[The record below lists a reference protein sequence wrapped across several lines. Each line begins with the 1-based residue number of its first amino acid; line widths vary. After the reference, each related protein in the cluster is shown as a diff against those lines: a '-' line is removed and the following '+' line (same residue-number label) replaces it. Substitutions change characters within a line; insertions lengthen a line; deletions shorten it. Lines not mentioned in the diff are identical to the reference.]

1 MICNLNKRKKII
13 RKTEHIEN
21 IEKNESGKTKK
32 SRQGRQKEPKEKIT
46 GKRRETK
53 KKQKRRTKK
62 RKKLCSTS
70 PPGGNQVDGLPPV
83 PHTATVAI
91 HNRLG
96 PRKSVLFA
104 HSFDCVVAVLLMIQK
119 FLLETHPLA
128 Y

>member
-1 MICNLNKRKKII
+1 MEVKKERRADKKDRRSQKRKII
-13 RKTEHIEN
+13 GE
-21 IEKNESGKTKK
+21 
-32 SRQGRQKEPKEKIT
+32 
-46 GKRRETK
+46 RRETK
-53 KKQKRRTKK
+53 KKQKTRTKR

-96 PRKSVLFA
+96 RRRSGIFA
-104 HSFDCVVAVLLMIQK
+104 HSFDYVIAVLSMIRN
-119 FLLETHPLA
+119 FLLETHPLT

>member
-1 MICNLNKRKKII
+1 MKVKKRRRADKEDRRSQKTKII
-13 RKTEHIEN
+13 
-21 IEKNESGKTKK
+21 
-32 SRQGRQKEPKEKIT
+32 

-70 PPGGNQVDGLPPV
+70 APGGNQVAGLPPV

-96 PRKSVLFA
+96 RRKSVNFA
-104 HSFDCVVAVLLMIQK
+104 HSFDCVVLVLTIIQK
-119 FLLETHPLA
+119 FLLETHPLV

>member
-1 MICNLNKRKKII
+1 MKVKKGRRADKEDRSSQKR
-13 RKTEHIEN
+13 
-21 IEKNESGKTKK
+21 
-32 SRQGRQKEPKEKIT
+32 KIT

-96 PRKSVLFA
+96 RRKSINFA
-104 HSFDCVVAVLLMIQK
+104 HSYHCVIAVLSMIRK
-119 FLLETHPLA
+119 SLLETHPLV

>member
-21 IEKNESGKTKK
+21 EQKNESRKTKK
-32 SRQGRQKEPKEKIT
+32 SRQGRQKKPKDKMT

-83 PHTATVAI
+83 PHTGAADI
-91 HNRLG
+91 ALN
-96 PRKSVLFA
+96 SVSRFFMVF
-104 HSFDCVVAVLLMIQK
+104 HFFSLLRSLSI
-119 FLLETHPLA
+119 FVP
-128 Y
+128 

>member
-21 IEKNESGKTKK
+21 IEKNESGKRKK

-83 PHTATVAI
+83 PHTERVVIQIQGVQRRCMT
-91 HNRLG
+91 ND
-96 PRKSVLFA
+96 S
-104 HSFDCVVAVLLMIQK
+104 SF
-119 FLLETHPLA
+119 
-128 Y
+128 

>member
-83 PHTATVAI
+83 PHSATVAI

-96 PRKSVLFA
+96 RRKSMILA
-104 HSFDCVVAVLLMIQK
+104 HSFDYVVAVLLKVRK
-119 FLLETHPLA
+119 FLLETHTLA

>member
-1 MICNLNKRKKII
+1 MKVKKGRRADKEDRRSQKRKII
-13 RKTEHIEN
+13 
-21 IEKNESGKTKK
+21 GKT
-32 SRQGRQKEPKEKIT
+32 
-46 GKRRETK
+46 RETK

-96 PRKSVLFA
+96 RRKSVNFA
-104 HSFDCVVAVLLMIQK
+104 HSFDCVVVVLLIIRN
-119 FLLETHPLA
+119 FLLETHALTH
-128 Y
+128 